1 MIRNRFILG
10 LMLISIFCS
19 SVLASPQ
26 SCRESIGVDNKYLKN
41 DFYSTEVYL
50 LIDKSTYFSQ
60 KDKDTVLKKISPF
73 IKSNTKINVYSFT
86 EYGKDSK
93 NENFGS
99 YYIYSNLTNNEEDDI
114 SRSKVKKITHCLNE
128 VKIFTYNGI
137 KNGLEKG
144 TRKKEDNISK
154 SEILRN
160 LKIYSKNNI
169 RYSKAKRKV
178 VVIMSDMLE
187 NSKHISFYKNGLVKL
202 LDINKE
208 LELVKKRNL
217 LAAFNDSEI
226 YVYGLGSVEVNS
238 SKEDNRDSDVLDN
251 LADFWDEYFVSSGG
265 RPHGLRSYNMDYTLE
280 Y

>member
-1 MIRNRFILG
+1 MS
-10 LMLISIFCS
+10 ISFA
-19 SVLASPQ
+19 VASPE
-26 SCRESIGVDNKYLKN
+26 SCRESIGVDSKYLKN
-41 DFYSTEVYL
+41 DFYKTEVYL

-60 KDKDTVLKKISPF
+60 KDKKNVLEKITPF
-73 IKSNTKINVYSFT
+73 IKQNTKINVYSFT
-86 EYGKDSK
+86 EYGKNTK

-99 YYIYSNLTNNEEDDI
+99 FYIYSNLTNSEEDDI
-114 SRSKVKKITHCLNE
+114 SRSKVNKLDHCLKE
-128 VKIFTYNGI
+128 AKAFAYEGI
-137 KNGLEKG
+137 KSGLEKG

-178 VVIMSDMLE
+178 VIIMSDMLE
-187 NSKHISFYKNGLVKL
+187 NSKHISFYKNGVVKL

-208 LELVKKRNL
+208 LELVKKQNL
-217 LAAFNDSEI
+217 LSAFTDSEI
-226 YVYGLGSVEVNS
+226 YVYGLGSVEINS

-265 RPHGLRSYNMDYTLE
+265 KPHGLRSYNMDYNLE